1 MRPRLATGLPFSQ
14 RTRMRPR
21 ALLVPGADES
31 PMNFEGVGVV
41 FRQIYCFPQH
51 FCTLGAN
58 FAENVAALY
67 SRPNKLQQ
75 AGPEGVP

>member
-1 MRPRLATGLPFSQ
+1 
-14 RTRMRPR
+14 
-21 ALLVPGADES
+21 
-31 PMNFEGVGVV
+31 
-41 FRQIYCFPQH
+41 
-51 FCTLGAN
+51 LGAN